1 MTRARSR
8 PDQDASD
15 RHVAPDEDP
24 LDHEDVDEADSGIE
38 LGLGDDSAA
47 PASVRQGAAAIR
59 RHWATLP
66 LGPGVYR
73 MLAEDGEVL
82 YVGKAR
88 SLKRRVAS
96 YIRATGHSR
105 RIAQMISLTHS
116 MVFVSTATETEALLL
131 EANYIKQMRPRF
143 NVVMRDDKSF
153 PYILVT
159 ADPKAPQITKHRGA
173 RNRRGDYYGPF
184 ASVWAVNR
192 TLNALQRA
200 FLLRSCSDS
209 YYDNRTR
216 PCLLFQIKRCSGP
229 CTGEVSQEAYGELV
243 GEARDFL
250 AGKSRAVRDRLA
262 GEMMQAAD
270 VMEFERAARLRDRI
284 AALSAVQG
292 EQGINPKNVEEADV
306 FAVVQEAGQF
316 AIEVFFFRTF
326 QNWGNRTYYP
336 RADRSLSANE
346 VLDSFLVQ
354 FYVDKP
360 PPRLVLLSHEV
371 ENRAILS
378 QALAERCGHAVELAV
393 PQRGEKRDLV
403 EGAAAN
409 GKQALARKLA
419 ETASQEKLLAGLAAA
434 FGIDRVLRRVEV
446 YDNSHIMGTN
456 AVGAM
461 IVAGP
466 SGFLKTQYR
475 TFNMKDVTPGDDYGM
490 MRQMLRRRFAR
501 LLRESRG
508 AAVDDALAAASAD
521 DALLG
526 ASADDEPTLPG
537 SADDGVVREEA
548 FAESDVPPE
557 ALDLAISDS
566 GAEDAD
572 VSDDASGAADFDD
585 GSPWPDLLLIDGG
598 KGQLDAVRDI
608 MAELGVPM
616 AFGPGAVPN
625 GVALVGIAKGPERNA
640 GRETFF
646 AAGREP
652 FKLHERDPALYFVQ
666 RLRDEAHRFAIGT
679 HRARRKKDI
688 TRSPLDEV
696 SGIGPARKRALLHA
710 FGTAKAISRATLGD
724 LEKVPGVNAAT
735 AKRIHDHFNEKGN

>member
-1 MTRARSR
+1 MTRAQHRTDHA
-8 PDQDASD
+8 DQPF
-15 RHVAPDEDP
+15 APDEEP
-24 LDHEDVDEADSGIE
+24 LEHDDVEADSGIE

-59 RHWATLP
+59 RHWTTLP

-82 YVGKAR
+82 YVGKAK

-105 RIAQMISLTHS
+105 RIAQMISLTSS

-159 ADPKAPQITKHRGA
+159 ADAKAPQITKHRGA
-173 RNRRGDYYGPF
+173 RNRKGDYYGPF

-229 CTGEVSQEAYGELV
+229 CTGEVSHEAYGELV

-292 EQGINPKNVEEADV
+292 EQGINPKSVEEADV

-378 QALAERCGHAVELAV
+378 QALAERSGHAVELAV

-508 AAVDDALAAASAD
+508 SAVDDALAAASAD
-521 DALLG
+521 DELMLA
-526 ASADDEPTLPG
+526 ASADDGATQ
-537 SADDGVVREEA
+537 EEA
-548 FAESDVPPE
+548 FSDADVPPE
-557 ALDLAISDS
+557 ALELGMPEAGI
-566 GAEDAD
+566 AEAD
-572 VSDDASGAADFDD
+572 VIDDVAGAADFDD

-646 AAGREP
+646 AAGREA

-735 AKRIHDHFNEKGN
+735 AKRIYDHFNEKGN

>member
-1 MTRARSR
+1 
-8 PDQDASD
+8 
-15 RHVAPDEDP
+15 
-24 LDHEDVDEADSGIE
+24 
-38 LGLGDDSAA
+38 
-47 PASVRQGAAAIR
+47 
-59 RHWATLP
+59 
-66 LGPGVYR
+66 
-73 MLAEDGEVL
+73 
-82 YVGKAR
+82 
-88 SLKRRVAS
+88 
-96 YIRATGHSR
+96 
-105 RIAQMISLTHS
+105 
-116 MVFVSTATETEALLL
+116 MVFVSTSTETEALLL

-173 RNRRGDYYGPF
+173 RNRKGDYYGPF

-216 PCLLFQIKRCSGP
+216 PCLLYQIKRCSGP
-229 CTGEVSQEAYGELV
+229 CTGEVSREAYGDLV

-262 GEMMQAAD
+262 GEMMQAAE

-292 EQGINPKNVEEADV
+292 EQGINPKSVEEADV

-316 AIEVFFFRTF
+316 AIEVSFFRTF

-378 QALAERCGHAVELAV
+378 QALAERSGHAVEIAV

-434 FGIDRVLRRVEV
+434 FGIDRALRRVEV

-508 AAVDDALAAASAD
+508 SAVDDALAAASAD
-521 DALLG
+521 DTTMPA
-526 ASADDEPTLPG
+526 ASADDALLPEAYADDEPMLPASGLDGAMLPG
-537 SADDGVVREEA
+537 SSDDGVVRGEA
-548 FAESDVPPE
+548 WAESDVPPE
-557 ALDLAISDS
+557 ALDFAIPDP
-566 GAEDAD
+566 GAEDAEVGDD
-572 VSDDASGAADFDD
+572 VSGASDFDD